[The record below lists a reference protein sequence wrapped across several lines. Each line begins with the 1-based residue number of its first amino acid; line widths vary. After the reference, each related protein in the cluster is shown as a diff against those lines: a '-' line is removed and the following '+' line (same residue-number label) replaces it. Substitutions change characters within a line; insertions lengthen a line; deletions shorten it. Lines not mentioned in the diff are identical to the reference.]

1 MASIHLL
8 LGTNLGDRFKNIDLA
23 HTFLEEKIGITVKA
37 SRIYRSVPWGFQ
49 AEQDFLNQV
58 VCIETVLEPIA
69 VMHEI
74 LLFEEQHGRIRE
86 QKGGVKIY
94 HSRTIDIDI
103 LLWGNRI
110 LNTEF
115 LVVPH
120 PRLTERRFVLLPL
133 AEVSPAEIHPVLN
146 LTMRELCYTCTDESR
161 VEPV

>member
-1 MASIHLL
+1 MATIHLL
-8 LGTNLGDRFKNIDLA
+8 LGTNLGDRIKNIDLA
-23 HTFLEEKIGITVKA
+23 HTFLEKKIGMTVKA
-37 SRIYRSVPWGFQ
+37 SRIYRSVPWGFH

-58 VCIETVLEPIA
+58 VCIETVLEPVA
-69 VMHEI
+69 VMNEI

-110 LNTEF
+110 MNTEF

-133 AEVSPAEIHPVLN
+133 AEVSPLEIHPVLN
-146 LTMRELCYTCTDESR
+146 LTMRELCHNCTDESR
-161 VEPV
+161 VEAV